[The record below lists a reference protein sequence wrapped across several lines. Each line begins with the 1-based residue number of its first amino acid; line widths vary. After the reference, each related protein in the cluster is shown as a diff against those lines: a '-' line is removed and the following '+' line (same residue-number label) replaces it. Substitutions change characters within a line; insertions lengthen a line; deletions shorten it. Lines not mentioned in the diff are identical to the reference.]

1 MKGAQLAEYFR
12 TRLLRFSGQQPAPPF
27 PHEKT
32 EAQRHSVPPRTN
44 GRGGLTPRGW
54 APDLVFVPP
63 APLSPVGRP
72 TSMSTDLSSQSR
84 PGVVQTSAAVRAAA
98 GQFTSHH
105 PSSSA
110 TADAPCQLGAAPALP
125 PRRGRGTETRDSRPP
140 GKNMSPGI
148 TPARP
153 MLLLLPPHDLGKQVC
168 LRKNGDTDAGLTDSL
183 KGQVRSHLRVEA
195 NPLLHPAP

>member
-12 TRLLRFSGQQPAPPF
+12 KRLLRFSGQQPAPPF

-72 TSMSTDLSSQSR
+72 TSMSTDLSSQSC
-84 PGVVQTSAAVRAAA
+84 PDAVQTSVAVKAAA
-98 GQFTSHH
+98 RQFTSHH
-105 PSSSA
+105 PSGSA
-110 TADAPCQLGAAPALP
+110 TADAPCQLGAAPGPTSAPREGNGNPRQPASRKEHEPWHHSGQANAP
-125 PRRGRGTETRDSRPP
+125 PAA
-140 GKNMSPGI
+140 
-148 TPARP
+148 PA
-153 MLLLLPPHDLGKQVC
+153 
-168 LRKNGDTDAGLTDSL
+168 
-183 KGQVRSHLRVEA
+183 
-195 NPLLHPAP
+195 